1 MKEDHKEAE
10 TQNSKKSYF
19 FYQENGGSF
28 ILSCPT
34 GKHKGQTKE
43 KDKNLKDI
51 ITKTERHKTHQ
62 FQIICVHGNWQLR
75 LMGQAKQHVQEML
88 GLLPVAK
95 KTTMKLSGSNSYFA
109 HAAKMPDT

>member
-51 ITKTERHKTHQ
+51 ITKTER
-62 FQIICVHGNWQLR
+62 
-75 LMGQAKQHVQEML
+75 
-88 GLLPVAK
+88 
-95 KTTMKLSGSNSYFA
+95 KLTNFKLYVCMATGS
-109 HAAKMPDT
+109 